1 MTLWPI
7 EAVSEFQAEREDSLR
22 PQRHLTP
29 LPYHRRS
36 CHCSERRKDRE
47 LTTRPTVREGRVRV
61 WVKVPELT
69 EGRKEG

>member
-36 CHCSERRKDRE
+36 PDE
-47 LTTRPTVREGRVRV
+47 VRMGGTDGGRV
-61 WVKVPELT
+61 
-69 EGRKEG
+69 G